1 MPFHKKIIRKT
12 IKAGTNVF
20 APALARRKGYLADR
34 KRRGK
39 KGPIIGLRGPDK
51 KDTRKDLI
59 SVFGKEEYK
68 KMAADSRSEKWRE
81 VREFFGMKPRA
92 KDVARDV
99 REAKKI
105 EKASRRLFEAVFEK
119 KIMKNRQFRTS
130 PQPKSDAYKKSLAR
144 GPFKKMTPEEEAAFL
159 KKYRKNGEN

>member
-20 APALARRKGYLADR
+20 APALARRKGYKAAR
-34 KRRGK
+34 KSRGRRRDDPILGRK
-39 KGPIIGLRGPDK
+39 KAS
-51 KDTRKDLI
+51 RKDLI

-92 KDVARDV
+92 KDLARDV

-105 EKASRRLFEAVFEK
+105 GEASRRLFEAVFEK